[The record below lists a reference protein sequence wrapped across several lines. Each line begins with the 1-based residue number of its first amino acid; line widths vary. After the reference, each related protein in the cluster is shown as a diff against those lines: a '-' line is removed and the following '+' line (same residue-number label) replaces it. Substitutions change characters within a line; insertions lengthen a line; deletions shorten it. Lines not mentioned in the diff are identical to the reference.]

1 MLYQCTNGTM
11 IGRKRI
17 ANSCLM
23 IWQRLS
29 DKTACRIKDER
40 SYRVFDLQDKTE
52 VFEFMKEASDKM
64 SNVFRKHILEYKH

>member
-1 MLYQCTNGTM
+1 
-11 IGRKRI
+11 
-17 ANSCLM
+17 M